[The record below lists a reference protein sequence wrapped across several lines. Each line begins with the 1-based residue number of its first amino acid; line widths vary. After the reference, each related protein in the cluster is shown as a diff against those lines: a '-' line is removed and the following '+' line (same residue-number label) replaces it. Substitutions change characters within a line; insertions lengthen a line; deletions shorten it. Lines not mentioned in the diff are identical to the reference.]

1 MTPITVG
8 RSAGTDDGPVTGQ
21 PLTSQPRGAAASDGN
36 VRGDETGRAAVP
48 MPGQIL
54 DTAADLFFR
63 RGYHA
68 VGIRELADAVGIST
82 STLYHYYRNKQ
93 DILFAIISRFLIDF
107 TDLLIP
113 VLRDTST
120 PPSQRL
126 GRVVVEHVRLTV
138 RRSKELLA
146 GNAVI
151 NALAPDQQAAV
162 ADWRRRYRDAFRDVL
177 IEGVRSG
184 EFCVK
189 DPLLTAM
196 ATLDMLDGIR
206 TWYHEGGPLGLE
218 ELAERYR
225 EQAFALFR
233 SGELS

>member
-1 MTPITVG
+1 MTLITVG
-8 RSAGTDDGPVTGQ
+8 GSVGTDDGPM
-21 PLTSQPRGAAASDGN
+21 TSQPRGAAASDSN
-36 VRGDETGRAAVP
+36 VRGDETERAAVP
-48 MPGQIL
+48 MSGQIL
-54 DTAADLFFR
+54 DAAADLFFR

-93 DILFAIISRFLIDF
+93 DILFAIISRFLVDF

-126 GRVVVEHVRLTV
+126 ERVVVEHVLLSV
-138 RRSKELLA
+138 RRSRELLV

-151 NALAPDQQAAV
+151 NALTPEQQAAV
-162 ADWRRRYRDAFRDVL
+162 AGWRRRYRDAFRDVL
-177 IEGVRSG
+177 VEGVRSG
-184 EFCVK
+184 EFSVK

-206 TWYHEGGPLGLE
+206 DWYHEGGPLGLD

-233 SGELS
+233 SGALS